1 MDQSWSSL
9 LNDDVL
15 QNLDFLNLL
24 KFVESERLTKIVYP
38 PEEDVYNAFSIPVQ
52 NVKVLILGQD
62 PYHGKGQAHGYSFS
76 VRKGVALPP
85 SLKNIF
91 KEAKIESNHG
101 DLTNWTTQG
110 VMLLNTVLTVE
121 ENKPKSHSRKGWQI
135 LTRRVLE
142 LLIEHNE
149 HIVVMLW
156 GRDAQNQVS
165 GLNFKPTQLVLK
177 AAHPSPLGAHHSAP
191 VPFIGCGHFEQA
203 NQHLEKNFKE
213 KIIWTNI

>member
-1 MDQSWSSL
+1 MDQSGYSL

-15 QNLDFLNLL
+15 QNPDFLNLL
-24 KFVESERLTKIVYP
+24 KFVENERITKVVYP
-38 PEEDVYNAFSIPVQ
+38 PQEDVYNAFCIPIQ

-91 KEAKIESNHG
+91 KEAKIESSHG
-101 DLTNWTTQG
+101 DLTTWTTQG

-121 ENKPKSHSRKGWQI
+121 ENKPKSHSRKGWQM
-135 LTRRVLE
+135 LTRKVLE

-149 HIVVMLW
+149 CLVVMLW

-165 GLNFKPTQLVLK
+165 NLKFKPTQLVLK
-177 AAHPSPLGAHHSAP
+177 AAHPSPLGAHHNAP

-203 NQHLEKNFKE
+203 NQHLDHNLKE
-213 KIIWTNI
+213 KIVWNNI